1 MFEVSAK
8 RTESPVPKIEPAKAA
23 PKPNDLDSE
32 ELSRLHGALLD
43 YYARELD
50 RQNENR
56 LEQAVDE
63 DFYDSIQW
71 RAEDAKVL
79 KERGQAP
86 IVYNVIAS
94 TVDWVLGTEKRGR
107 SDFKVLP
114 RRKEDGKPAEKK
126 TALLKYLSDV
136 NRTPFHR
143 SRSFEDSVKVGIG
156 WLEDGIQDADDE
168 EPISSRYESWRN
180 MLWDTAATELDLS
193 DARYLFRSKWVD
205 LDISEALFPKRYEVL
220 RRSLSDSD
228 STYFIGQYGDEAMDS
243 AEYANE
249 TSGGLRPASYAQ
261 NHRQRVRII
270 EGWVRRPV
278 MASRLK
284 GGQFS
289 GDLFDPSSPG
299 HVEQVNSGQAQ
310 LVEKVTMLMHVAL
323 FTSAGLL
330 WFSPTPYRHNRFP
343 FTPIWAY
350 RRGRDGMPYGMIR
363 RLRDIQEDINKRASK
378 ALAILSSNKVIMD
391 EGAVDDLDEFEE
403 EVAKPN
409 AIIVKKADKELK
421 IDVDRD
427 LSQWHLEL
435 MSRSIQMIQQQS
447 GVTDELLGRTTN
459 AQSGIA
465 VQRRQEQGSLT
476 TTKLFDNLRLASQVQ
491 GEKQLSLVE
500 QFMSEE
506 KQFRITNMRGGPE
519 FVTVNDGLPEND
531 IVRTK
536 ADYVISDADWRATMR
551 QAAAD
556 QLMEMLTKLP
566 PEVAMTMLDLV
577 VENMDLP
584 NRDEIVKR
592 IRSITGQRDPD
603 ADEPTQEEM
612 VQAEQAQKAQ
622 AVQEQALQLQLR
634 GQAAQIAKT
643 EADTAKIGAQI
654 ADLQSKLAGTNVATQ
669 RAAIDT
675 AQTAAVAPML
685 APVADQIL
693 NEAGFV
699 SAPEQQQ
706 RALEQSAMQEAM
718 ARQQVAQQEQQAA
731 QQPQEPPAQMAPQ
744 PQPGA

>member
-8 RTESPVPKIEPAKAA
+8 RKESPVPKVPAVAGATGGSALDA
-23 PKPNDLDSE
+23 PGMVD
-32 ELSRLHGALLD
+32 LHGTLLD
-43 YYARELD
+43 FYARELD

-56 LEQAVDE
+56 LEQAIDE

-71 RAEDAKVL
+71 RDEDAQVL
-79 KERGQAP
+79 KERGQSP

-136 NRTPFHR
+136 NRTPFHK
-143 SRSFEDSVKVGIG
+143 SRAFEDSVKVGIG
-156 WLEDGIQDADDE
+156 WLEDGIQDEDDE
-168 EPISSRYESWRN
+168 EPIASRYESWRN
-180 MLWDTAATELDLS
+180 IIWDTASTELDLA

-205 LDISEALFPKRYEVL
+205 LDIALALFPKRSAVL
-220 RRSLSDSD
+220 EKAVSDGD
-228 STYFIGQYGDEAMDS
+228 ATFMVGEYGDEAMDS
-243 AEYANE
+243 AEFANE
-249 TSGGLRPASYAQ
+249 TSGGLRPSSYGL
-261 NHRQRVRII
+261 NRRQRVRII
-270 EGWVRRPV
+270 EGWIRRPV

-284 GGQFS
+284 GGAFS
-289 GDLFDPSSPG
+289 GDLFDPSSAG
-299 HVEQVNSGQAQ
+299 HVEQVNSGAAT
-310 LVEKVTMLMHVAL
+310 LIEKPTMLMHVAL
-323 FTSAGLL
+323 FTTAGML

-391 EGAVDDLDEFEE
+391 SGAVEDIDEFIE

-409 AIIVKKADKELK
+409 AVIVKKEGKELT
-421 IDVDRD
+421 INADRD

-447 GVTDELLGRTTN
+447 GVTDELMGRSTN

-465 VQRRQEQGSLT
+465 VQRRQEQGSMT
-476 TTKLFDNLRLASQVQ
+476 TTNLFDNLRFASQVQ
-491 GEKQLSLVE
+491 GEKQLSLIE

-519 FVTVNDGLPEND
+519 YVTVNDGLPEND

-536 ADYVISDADWRATMR
+536 ADYVISDADWRASMR

-556 QLMEMLTKLP
+556 QLMEAITKLS
-566 PEVAMTMLDLV
+566 PEVAMVMLDLV

-584 NRDEIVKR
+584 NREEIVKR
-592 IRSITGQRDPD
+592 IRKLTGQRDPD
-603 ADEPTQEEM
+603 AGEPTPEEM
-612 VQAEQAQKAQ
+612 QAAQ
-622 AVQEQALQLQLR
+622 AAQQQQALQQEAAALNLR
-634 GQAAQIAKT
+634 QMAATVQKT
-643 EADTAKIGAQI
+643 EAEAAKLGAQLEELRSKVI
-654 ADLQSKLAGTNVATQ
+654 AGNVATQ
-669 RAAIDT
+669 KDAVVT
-675 AQTAAVAPML
+675 AQQVAAAPGL
-685 APVADQIL
+685 VPVADTIL

-699 SAPEQQQ
+699 SVPEQQETAA
-706 RALEQSAMQEAM
+706 RAAAL
-718 ARQQVAQQEQQAA
+718 AA
-731 QQPQEPPAQMAPQ
+731 QQQQAPVAPQ

>member
-8 RTESPVPKIEPAKAA
+8 RKESPVPSVPAVAGATA
-23 PKPNDLDSE
+23 PNKLDE
-32 ELSRLHGALLD
+32 DDIVALHGTLLD
-43 YYARELD
+43 FYARELD

-56 LEQAVDE
+56 LEQAIDE

-71 RAEDAKVL
+71 RDQDAQVL
-79 KERGQAP
+79 KERGQSP

-114 RRKEDGKPAEKK
+114 RRKEDGQPAEKK

-136 NRTPFHR
+136 NRTPFHK
-143 SRSFEDSVKVGIG
+143 SRAFEDAVKVGIG
-156 WLEDGIQDADDE
+156 WLEDGIQDEDDE
-168 EPISSRYESWRN
+168 EPIASRYESWRN
-180 MLWDTAATELDLS
+180 IIWDTASTEMDLA
-193 DARYLFRSKWVD
+193 DGRYLFRSKWVD
-205 LDISEALFPKRYEVL
+205 LDIALALFPKRSAVL
-220 RRSLSDSD
+220 EKAVSDGD
-228 STYFIGQYGDEAMDS
+228 ATFMVGEYGDEAMDS
-243 AEYANE
+243 AEFANE
-249 TSGGLRPASYAQ
+249 TAGGLRPSSYGL
-261 NHRQRVRII
+261 NRRQRVRII

-284 GGQFS
+284 GGAFS
-289 GDLFDPSSPG
+289 GDLFDPSSAG
-299 HVEQVNSGQAQ
+299 HVEQVNTGAAKIVQ
-310 LVEKVTMLMHVAL
+310 KPTMLMHVAL
-323 FTSAGLL
+323 FTTAGML

-391 EGAVDDLDEFEE
+391 EGAVADIDEFIE

-409 AIIVKKADKELK
+409 AVIVKKTGKDITINA
-421 IDVDRD
+421 DRD

-465 VQRRQEQGSLT
+465 VQRRQEQGSMT
-476 TTKLFDNLRLASQVQ
+476 TTKLFDNLRYASQVQ
-491 GEKQLSLVE
+491 GEKQLSLIE

-519 FVTVNDGLPEND
+519 YVTVNDGLPEND

-556 QLMEMLTKLP
+556 QLMEAITKLS
-566 PEVAMTMLDLV
+566 PEVAMVMLDLV

-584 NRDEIVKR
+584 NREEIVKR
-592 IRSITGQRDPD
+592 IRQLTGQRDPD
-603 ADEPTQEEM
+603 AEEPTEEEM
-612 VQAEQAQKAQ
+612 QAAQ
-622 AVQEQALQLQLR
+622 AAQQQQALQQQIAGLQLR
-634 GQAAQIAKT
+634 QMAASVQKTEAEAAKMAAQIA
-643 EADTAKIGAQI
+643 E
-654 ADLQSKLAGTNVATQ
+654 LQSKIIAGNVATQ
-669 RAAIDT
+669 KDAVVT
-675 AQTAAVAPML
+675 AQQVAAAPAL
-685 APVADQIL
+685 VPVADTIL

-699 SAPEQQQ
+699 SAPEQQETAL
-706 RALEQSAMQEAM
+706 RAA
-718 ARQQVAQQEQQAA
+718 VVAA
-731 QQPQEPPAQMAPQ
+731 QQQQAPMAPQ